1 MKLSTQIGKTKRLF
15 LDTAPVIYYIEG
27 DTNYLAHADIVFNA
41 LDSLAFSAVTSPITL
56 AECLILPLRNAD
68 ENVRKA
74 FLDLILSSQNIHFH
88 PSDEA
93 VALKAAELRAKY
105 NLTLTD
111 AFQVATAIIAECDA
125 FLTNDSALKRVKEIH
140 VIALGDF
147 EPA

>member
-1 MKLSTQIGKTKRLF
+1 MKLSTQIGKVKRLF

-27 DTNYLAHADIVFNA
+27 DAKYLPHADIVFNA
-41 LDSLAFSAVTSPITL
+41 LDNLAFSAVTSPITL

-74 FLDLILSSQNIHFH
+74 FLELILNSQNIHFH
-88 PSDEA
+88 SSDETI
-93 VALKAAELRAKY
+93 ALKAAELRANY

-111 AFQVATAIIAECDA
+111 AFQVATAIVTECDA
-125 FLTNDSALKRVKEIH
+125 FLTNDSALKRVNEIH

>member
-1 MKLSTQIGKTKRLF
+1 VKLSAQIGKTKRLF

-27 DTNYLAHADIVFNA
+27 DPNYLAHADLVFNA
-41 LDSLAFSAVTSPITL
+41 LDSLELSAVTSPITL
-56 AECLILPLRNAD
+56 AECLIVPLRNAD

-74 FLDLILSSQNIHFH
+74 FLDLILGSQNIHFH

-111 AFQVATAIIAECDA
+111 AFQIATAIVAECDS
-125 FLTNDSALKRVKEIH
+125 FLTNDIALKRVKELHI
-140 VIALGDF
+140 VVLDDF
-147 EPA
+147 EAA